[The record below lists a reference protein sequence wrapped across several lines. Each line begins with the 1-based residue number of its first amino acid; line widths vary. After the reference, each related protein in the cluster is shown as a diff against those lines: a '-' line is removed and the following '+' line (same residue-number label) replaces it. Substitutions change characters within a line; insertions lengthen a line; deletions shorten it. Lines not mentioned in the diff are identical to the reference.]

1 MTVFQPLGKKVVTP
15 YMVVI
20 LRPFTIAGIF
30 TTAHIKPLVL
40 LLAYFKPFSTPEPVD
55 SFEIY
60 KPTLLPELYSYPAI
74 AIPWM
79 LYM

>member
-1 MTVFQPLGKKVVTP
+1 
-15 YMVVI
+15 MVVI

-30 TTAHIKPLVL
+30 ITARLKPLVL
-40 LLAYFKPFSTPEPVD
+40 LLAYFKTFGTPEPVD

-74 AIPWM
+74 TVSRM